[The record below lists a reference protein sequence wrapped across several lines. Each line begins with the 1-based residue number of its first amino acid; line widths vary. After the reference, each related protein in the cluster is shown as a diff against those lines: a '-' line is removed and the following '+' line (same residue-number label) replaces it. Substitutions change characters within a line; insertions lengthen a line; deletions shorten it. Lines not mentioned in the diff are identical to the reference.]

1 MKTKLVRA
9 VLAVVTIFI
18 SLASYALAAGGGG
31 GGGSS
36 SGLGFDSRD
45 SVYILVNRDYSEKF
59 SLKNSTKYGLK
70 IIVDGNVTVSFGSLS
85 FTLNQGDNFM
95 DLNGNGKADI
105 NFNLIS
111 TRGNVANV
119 RIIDAKEQVIVSV
132 KGEKAANREEK
143 VEIEKDEQEEDGKGL
158 KCGNLAA
165 LRERISCR
173 LDLEKDEQEEE
184 LELYYLP
191 EECRA
196 LSGSERGICIASYKS
211 VQACWKFPIGKKRI
225 SCVKRTMKLGIIQ
238 EEKETCNKLAGENR
252 STCVRELKN
261 KVYNLIKWHF
271 YDLEER
277 AEDLMQRGLIG
288 KDAVVEFISKTE
300 QNKINFNDAKTQEEK
315 RNIISLVK
323 RDWEEFADK
332 VRENLKTQ

>member
-158 KCGNLAA
+158 K
-165 LRERISCR
+165 
-173 LDLEKDEQEEE
+173 
-184 LELYYLP
+184 
-191 EECRA
+191 
-196 LSGSERGICIASYKS
+196 
-211 VQACWKFPIGKKRI
+211 
-225 SCVKRTMKLGIIQ
+225 
-238 EEKETCNKLAGENR
+238 
-252 STCVRELKN
+252 
-261 KVYNLIKWHF
+261 
-271 YDLEER
+271 
-277 AEDLMQRGLIG
+277 
-288 KDAVVEFISKTE
+288 
-300 QNKINFNDAKTQEEK
+300 
-315 RNIISLVK
+315 
-323 RDWEEFADK
+323 
-332 VRENLKTQ
+332 

>member
-1 MKTKLVRA
+1 
-9 VLAVVTIFI
+9 
-18 SLASYALAAGGGG
+18 
-31 GGGSS
+31 
-36 SGLGFDSRD
+36 
-45 SVYILVNRDYSEKF
+45 
-59 SLKNSTKYGLK
+59 
-70 IIVDGNVTVSFGSLS
+70 
-85 FTLNQGDNFM
+85 
-95 DLNGNGKADI
+95 
-105 NFNLIS
+105 
-111 TRGNVANV
+111 
-119 RIIDAKEQVIVSV
+119 
-132 KGEKAANREEK
+132 
-143 VEIEKDEQEEDGKGL
+143 
-158 KCGNLAA
+158 
-165 LRERISCR
+165 
-173 LDLEKDEQEEE
+173 
-184 LELYYLP
+184 
-191 EECRA
+191 
-196 LSGSERGICIASYKS
+196 
-211 VQACWKFPIGKKRI
+211 
-225 SCVKRTMKLGIIQ
+225 MKLGIIQ